1 MTERKFTE
9 LYISEMSKKYTDVK
23 YKIISDLA
31 VDADYKGNEFSHYLD
46 NAYKDYKM
54 QPDSLDQVIARYV
67 SSAIELYK
75 GPEPINVD
83 NIVPI
88 IKPTDHLEG
97 LKQLSKEIGK
107 EQEPWIVYEEY
118 NSALII
124 VYAENTKTS
133 IRYFTKED
141 FDKLKIPRDSLR
153 ALATRNLDRVLPE
166 IQSKGENGTF
176 MITAGGDF
184 EASLVLLTS
193 IWNNENFKVKG
204 DFVIAIPNRD
214 LLMVTGSK
222 DEQGIKTIKD
232 ITDESFETG
241 NYQVSP
247 YLFKWDGVKF
257 EKWK

>member
-31 VDADYKGNEFSHYLD
+31 VDADYKGKEFSHYLD

-83 NIVPI
+83 DIVPI

-124 VYAENTKTS
+124 VYAENTKKS

-214 LLMVTGSK
+214 ILMVTGSK

-247 YLFKWDGVKF
+247 YLFKWEGVKF